1 MAIRS
6 YDLTLDTKN
15 DIMPQIVFGRQGD
28 RTGAVVINGTL
39 TDNNVSID
47 LTDKRLIFKAKTAD
61 GTYVVLDSVGF
72 TITDAKNGKFTYQL
86 PNALWSE
93 AGRIKNAYF
102 SLYGAD
108 NVAESTFGLAFV
120 VASAVDMTEDQK
132 EDYITIVDQT
142 LQSLTADI
150 GKLQDQIDAITKA
163 YEAGEF
169 YSKSEVDAKVK
180 TVQDEVTANAQTG
193 KVHFGYMS
201 EIIDQLQNGWTVSD
215 PEHTSYRM
223 ICTNPAKREA
233 TLYINCRGP
242 LGDNKTP
249 TIPAYG
255 STTMFTLKKTVI
267 EELYGPINAFANYNG
282 WGVHMISEIHPN
294 TNALGVHSSANAE
307 IDGGGWAISLICLCQ
322 YAEGV
327 VFE

>member
-39 TDNNVSID
+39 TDNNVPVD

-108 NVAESTFGLAFV
+108 NVAESTFGLVFV

-150 GKLQDQIDAITKA
+150 GTLQDQVDAITKA

-169 YSKSEVDAKVK
+169 YNKSEVDSKVK
-180 TVQDEVTANAQTG
+180 TVQDEVTANAQSG

-201 EIIDQLQNGWTVSD
+201 EIIDQLQNGWTAYS
-215 PEHTSYRM
+215 PEQTSYRM

-233 TLYINCRGP
+233 LLYINCNGP
-242 LGDNKTP
+242 LGDGTP

-267 EELYGPINAFANYNG
+267 ETLFPPVNAAHNYNAYG
-282 WGVHMISEIHPN
+282 NHMISEIHTD
-294 TNALGVHSSANAE
+294 TNALGVRSSVDAE
-307 IDGGGWAISLICLCQ
+307 ITGGDWTISLICLCR